1 MKLIVNLAS
10 AYRAPTLAVAAG
22 LLLLALPQTT
32 RAESACPDETG
43 AGVCADRSAL
53 AEDLLRSR
61 VNRTLA
67 VTPADERFNRLN
79 TPGTSAAIPFD
90 MTPDGSNTNFATS
103 LSQWGASLSAA
114 DKARLK
120 AVSEAADGPLP
131 LPHSVKPAPSKFD
144 VWAKGRREDF
154 SGEGDAF
161 TTFMGADYRANNDLL
176 IGGMLQV
183 DEASQTTL
191 ATPDTAAGSAY
202 MTGPYLAYRVTP
214 HITFD
219 AKAAFGMGEDKTIV
233 GDERTDFATQRM
245 LSEAKVTGQ
254 WGWQGWQLSQSGAIS
269 YFDETSSALAD
280 VPGTS
285 VDVTRLS
292 VGPELKRRFEAG
304 NASIEPF
311 AFFKSSVDL
320 SGTGLTD
327 PNALN
332 TIGAGV
338 TLAEPENYSIRAT
351 AGYSESTESPETG
364 AASGKVSV
372 SVPTSVLGF

>member
-1 MKLIVNLAS
+1 
-10 AYRAPTLAVAAG
+10 
-22 LLLLALPQTT
+22 
-32 RAESACPDETG
+32 
-43 AGVCADRSAL
+43 
-53 AEDLLRSR
+53 
-61 VNRTLA
+61 
-67 VTPADERFNRLN
+67 
-79 TPGTSAAIPFD
+79 
-90 MTPDGSNTNFATS
+90 
-103 LSQWGASLSAA
+103 
-114 DKARLK
+114 
-120 AVSEAADGPLP
+120 
-131 LPHSVKPAPSKFD
+131 
-144 VWAKGRREDF
+144 
-154 SGEGDAF
+154 
-161 TTFMGADYRANNDLL
+161 
-176 IGGMLQV
+176 
-183 DEASQTTL
+183 
-191 ATPDTAAGSAY
+191 
-202 MTGPYLAYRVTP
+202 
-214 HITFD
+214 
-219 AKAAFGMGEDKTIV
+219 
-233 GDERTDFATQRM
+233 M

-280 VPGTS
+280 LPGTS